1 MNPAASQ
8 VWFVYMLECAGARI
22 YTGIA
27 LDVAARYDLHAAGRG
42 AAFTRINP
50 PQRLL
55 AARACGSRSDATKTE
70 IRLKRLS
77 RADKLRWAAQW
88 PWPADAE
95 AS

>member
-1 MNPAASQ
+1 MKPAAPQ

-27 LDVAARYDLHAAGRG
+27 LDVKARYALHAAGRG

-55 AARACGSRSDATKTE
+55 AAMACGSRSDATRTE
-70 IRLKRLS
+70 IQLKKLARV
-77 RADKLRWAAQW
+77 DKLRWAAQW
-88 PWPADAE
+88 PWSSDEE
-95 AS
+95 AR